1 MTQSPVAVRGT
12 RSGQHHRFGDR
23 MKILHV
29 AESAQG
35 GVGTYLTEILPD
47 QAHRYGADQVRALVP
62 AQHAAHLSGVERRL
76 LVTWARQERSLSSLV
91 TLAVAIWRQ
100 IAAFG
105 PDIVHVHS
113 SVAGGLLRLI
123 YGWRTPPFRIVYC
136 PHGWAFDRHS
146 SGLKR
151 RLLERIERSL
161 APAADRIVLISD
173 HERRE
178 GLRIG
183 IAPERLTLVLN
194 GIADLHGDRLARWS
208 DPRVRV
214 LFVGRLDTQKGFDTL
229 LDAVAPIQDRVAVR
243 VIGKAVAGPATLPR
257 PYTSQIEYLGW
268 RSLSEV
274 ATEIAAADLVVVP
287 SRWEGFG
294 LVALEAMRGSCA
306 VVASDVGGLREIVVD
321 GVTGY
326 LVPPDSPERLMR
338 ALSLHDRETWQA
350 MGRAGRL
357 RYETRF
363 TARRMNTELAELYAH
378 LSPPRA
384 SLHGDRGMPVHA

>member
-1 MTQSPVAVRGT
+1 
-12 RSGQHHRFGDR
+12 

-35 GVGTYLTEILPD
+35 GVGTYLAEILSD
-47 QAHRYGADQVRALVP
+47 QAQRYGAHHVRALVP
-62 AQHAAHLSGVERRL
+62 AQHAAHLSGVDRRL
-76 LVTWARQERSLSSLV
+76 VATWVRRERSIVSLFR
-91 TLAVAIWRQ
+91 LALAIWRQ
-100 IAAFG
+100 IAAFA

-113 SVAGGLLRLI
+113 SVAGGLVRLI
-123 YGWRTPPFRIVYC
+123 YGWRTPAFRIVYC
-136 PHGWAFDRHS
+136 PHGWAFDRQS
-146 SGLKR
+146 SGVKR

-183 IAPERLTLVLN
+183 IAPDKLVLVLN
-194 GIADLHGDRLARWS
+194 GIADQHGNRPARWI
-208 DPRVRV
+208 DPRVHM
-214 LFVGRLDTQKGFDTL
+214 LFVGRLDVQKGFDTL
-229 LDAVAPIQDRVAVR
+229 LDAVAPLEDRISVR

-257 PYTSQIEYLGW
+257 PRTPQVEYLGW

-274 ATEIAAADLVVVP
+274 ATEIAAADVVVVP

-338 ALSLHDRETWQA
+338 ALSLHDRATWQA

-363 TARRMNTELAELYAH
+363 TARRMNAELAALYAD
-378 LSPPRA
+378 LAPSCA
-384 SLHGDRGMPVHA
+384 DRHHEPGARVHA